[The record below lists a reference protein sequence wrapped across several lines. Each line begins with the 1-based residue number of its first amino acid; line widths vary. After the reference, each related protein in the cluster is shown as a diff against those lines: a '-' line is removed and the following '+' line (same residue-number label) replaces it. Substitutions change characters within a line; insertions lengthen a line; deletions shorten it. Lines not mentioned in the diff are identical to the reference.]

1 MKKEISNDKEY
12 DLWVVTD
19 HYWIAMFAARERE
32 LRKYGISAMQ
42 AEVLYIVDRIGKEAT
57 PAEIARWLLRRAH
70 SVSGLLQRMEKDGLI
85 VKTKDL
91 SRKNMVRVTITDKG
105 QKALKQSLKRE
116 SIKRVAS
123 VLPEED
129 REQLYG
135 YMKKL
140 RDKAAKVAKI
150 NHSLTFP

>member
-1 MKKEISNDKEY
+1 MKKQISTDKDY
-12 DLWVVTD
+12 DLWVLTD

-42 AEVLYIVDRIGKEAT
+42 AEVLYIVDCIGSEAT

-105 QKALKQSLKRE
+105 KKALKQSLKRE
-116 SIKRVAS
+116 SIKRVAA
-123 VLPEED
+123 VLSEED
-129 REQLYG
+129 RERLYG

-150 NHSLTFP
+150 SHPVTYP

>member
-1 MKKEISNDKEY
+1 MKKQVSTDKDY
-12 DLWVVTD
+12 DLWVLTD

-42 AEVLYIVDRIGKEAT
+42 AEVLYIVDRIGSEAT

-70 SVSGLLQRMEKDGLI
+70 SVSGLLQRMEKDGFI

-105 QKALKQSLKRE
+105 RKALKQSLKRD
-116 SIKRVAS
+116 SIKRVTA
-123 VLPEED
+123 VLSEEE

-150 NHSLTFP
+150 GHTVTFP